1 MDNKLNLI
9 MNLMD
14 NTEVDAIALSEVSE
28 PNEIDLQAAIK
39 DLNTAVMHL
48 GWAVE
53 RLTKEGYDAN
63 GNEEE
68 HNDRIPPF

>member
-14 NTEVDAIALSEVSE
+14 NTEVDAIALFEVSE
-28 PNEIDLQAAIK
+28 SNEADLAAAITY
-39 DLNTAVMHL
+39 LNAAVMHL
-48 GWAVE
+48 GLAVE

-68 HNDRIPPF
+68 CNDRISPF

>member
-9 MNLMD
+9 INLMA
-14 NTEVDAIALSEVSE
+14 NTKADAIALFEVSDSDE
-28 PNEIDLQAAIK
+28 ADLAAAITY
-39 DLNTAVMHL
+39 LNAAVTHL
-48 GWAVE
+48 GLAVE

-68 HNDRIPPF
+68 RDDRMPPF